1 MRITGTYISY
11 YHYCQ
16 RRLWLFAHDIN
27 MEHTSDFVAEGK
39 LIDEKSYPQ
48 RAEKFTQIAIEGIK
62 VDFFNLTTKVVH
74 ETKRSSSNIECDIAQ
89 LKYYLF
95 VLERNNIE
103 VSHGILEYPKLRK
116 TEEIWLTEADRLD
129 IPRWEMAARAIIA
142 ADTCPPTIVDKLC
155 KKCAYYEFCYAE

>member
-11 YHYCQ
+11 YHYCH

-27 MEHTSDFVAEGK
+27 MEHNSDFVAEGK

-74 ETKRSSSNIECDIAQ
+74 ETKRSSSNIKCDIAQ

-95 VLERNNIE
+95 VLERNNIT
-103 VSHGILEYPKLRK
+103 VSHGVLEYPKLRE
-116 TEEIWLTEADRLD
+116 TEEVWLSAEDRVVIPQWEAT
-129 IPRWEMAARAIIA
+129 AHAIIA
-142 ADTCPPTIVDKLC
+142 QEYCPDRIEDKLC
-155 KKCAYYEFCYAE
+155 KKCAYFEFCYSE